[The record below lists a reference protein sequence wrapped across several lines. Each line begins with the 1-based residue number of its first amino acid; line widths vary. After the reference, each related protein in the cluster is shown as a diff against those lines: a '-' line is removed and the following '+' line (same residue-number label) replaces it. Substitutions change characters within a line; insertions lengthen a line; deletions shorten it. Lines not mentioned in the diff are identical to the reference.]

1 MFPIELVRKDTA
13 PRRALARLLATVRSW
28 RRRRARRV
36 ALARILEA
44 DPKRLKDLGLMEADV
59 ARDCARPFWRP

>member
-1 MFPIELVRKDTA
+1 MFPIELVRRGAA

-28 RRRRARRV
+28 HRRRARRV
-36 ALARILEA
+36 TLARILEA
-44 DPKRLKDLGLMEADV
+44 DPKRLKDLGLTEADV